1 MKLQFLVPQ
10 YKETDDIV
18 RVLLDSIAMQR
29 GVDFSEIGVIIMN
42 DGSDVRLSEGLLRS
56 YPFEIQYGLAKH
68 AGVSAIRNALLKCA
82 TADYVMFCDADDAFC
97 NTLGVW
103 MLLREING
111 KGFDMLISRFMEEC
125 MHPLTGGMVYVSHG
139 DDGTFVHGKVLRR
152 QFLLDNDI
160 RWDPHLTIHEDS
172 YFNLLCKVLSEDT
185 KYCDDAFY
193 MWQWRADS
201 VAREDPDYLRK
212 TYPLLLESNASLVR
226 EFIRRE
232 RMQPAVELVAA
243 AVTDL
248 YYTMQESEWL
258 APENAAYRRAA
269 EDKLLELWP
278 EWEELFNAIDPAAFM
293 EYSTLS
299 RKRHISEGMGMEH
312 QSMKEWM
319 QEALHLDDTGITA
332 DQ

>member
-1 MKLQFLVPQ
+1 
-10 YKETDDIV
+10 
-18 RVLLDSIAMQR
+18 
-29 GVDFSEIGVIIMN
+29 
-42 DGSDVRLSEGLLRS
+42 
-56 YPFEIQYGLAKH
+56 
-68 AGVSAIRNALLKCA
+68 
-82 TADYVMFCDADDAFC
+82 
-97 NTLGVW
+97 
-103 MLLREING
+103 
-111 KGFDMLISRFMEEC
+111 
-125 MHPLTGGMVYVSHG
+125 
-139 DDGTFVHGKVLRR
+139 
-152 QFLLDNDI
+152 
-160 RWDPHLTIHEDS
+160 
-172 YFNLLCKVLSEDT
+172 
-185 KYCDDAFY
+185 
-193 MWQWRADS
+193 
-201 VAREDPDYLRK
+201 
-212 TYPLLLESNASLVR
+212 
-226 EFIRRE
+226 
-232 RMQPAVELVAA
+232 MQPAVELVAA